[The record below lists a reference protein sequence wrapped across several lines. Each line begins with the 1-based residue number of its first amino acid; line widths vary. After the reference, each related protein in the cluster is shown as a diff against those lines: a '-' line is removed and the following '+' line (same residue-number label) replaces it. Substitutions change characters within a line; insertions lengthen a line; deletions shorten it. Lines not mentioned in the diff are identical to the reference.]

1 MFRKLLFFL
10 LLACIGGSLGAQSL
24 WSDQN
29 EASISLV
36 GDRRIVPMKYRTVQL
51 DVSAAESLLGSAPE
65 RFKTVSAENQVLIT
79 LPDPDG
85 GWQTFQLFES
95 PVMAPELQ
103 AQYPEIRCYTGIG
116 VDDPTATLKCDL
128 TPWGFHAMV
137 ISRNHSTVFIDPYSQ
152 GDTQNYVVYYK
163 KDYARKSANFTCG
176 VDDGEMSTMSE
187 NILPNVDPE
196 YQGDCQ
202 LRQYRLALAC
212 TGEYATFHGG
222 TKPLVLA
229 AMNTSMNRVNGVY
242 ETDLAIT
249 MQIIANNDLIIYLN
263 SATDPYT
270 NNDGATMLGQNQ
282 TTITNVIGSAN
293 YDIGHVFSTG
303 GGGIASLSSVCS
315 NNNKARGVTGGPSPI
330 GDAFDIDYVAH
341 EMGHQFGANHTQNN
355 NCNRVAGASMEPGS
369 ASTIMGYAG
378 ICSPDVQ
385 AHSDDYFHAISLQE
399 IGNFVTGA
407 SHTCPVEVSTGN
419 HAPTVNG
426 GPDYVIPK
434 STPFSLTAVGS
445 DVDNDPLTY
454 CWEQMDPEFATMPPV
469 STSATGPLFRS
480 YKGTASPTRW
490 FPRLPDLVA
499 NVNSDWEELP
509 GVARTMKFR
518 VTVRDNHAGAG
529 CTEEDDVVITVA
541 GQAGPLLVTAPN
553 TNELWY
559 VGETRTVTWNVAS
572 TNAAP
577 VNCANVKLLL
587 STDGGLSYPIT
598 LLASTPNDG
607 SADVTVPNNVSNTCR
622 VMVLAVGNV
631 FFDISNVNFRI
642 QQPPV
647 PSFTLTAAPGALDGC
662 PGAPATVSLNLAS
675 LAGFNNPVN
684 IAVTGAPAGATVNVT
699 PNPVTPSATATV
711 SISGL
716 TPGMA
721 GNYTLTITA
730 TSGAITQTATVAF
743 QALPGAPTDF
753 AELSSP
759 ADGTVGVPAT
769 TTLEWEAV
777 PFAANYQVQVST
789 NPGFGAGSLVFD
801 GNTTDPSA
809 ALTGLQGNTVYY
821 WRIKAMNSCGD
832 GGYSAFASFLTAN
845 LNCGATFASTNVPV
859 TIDAASVNTAT
870 STLTIPASGIIS
882 DANVSVQINHT
893 WTGDLSATLTS
904 PSGAVIQLFNQPGV
918 PASNF
923 GCDGDNI
930 NVTFDDQAASTA
942 ADFENNCGN
951 NPAFSGS
958 YQPINP
964 LSVLNG
970 ANYTGTWTLKVTDNY
985 AEDGGSITGWSMNFC
1000 VGADNADATIQ
1011 TNNPLSVLAGAAAD
1025 VETAY
1030 LEANYSGTAAQ
1041 AVYTVLVLPE
1051 FGQLL
1056 LDGSPL
1062 AVGSTFTQ
1070 ADIDAGLLSYQ
1081 HGGGSETADIF
1092 QFDFVDQNNGAWYH
1106 GGLFDLVIVQNSLVV
1121 SAQQT
1126 QGISCNGDASGE
1138 ITVETAGGTP
1148 PLSYSINGGSEQ
1160 NDNVFSGLPAGAY
1173 TILVTDENGFS
1184 ATTNEVVIGE
1194 PTAISASASTTDY
1207 DVTVS
1212 ASGGSGAYTYS
1223 IDGQNFQSSNVFEG
1237 LSNGFYTVT
1246 VQDENGCTAT
1256 TDAVVAVNTLLTALN
1271 VDDQVACAGSATG
1284 SISVMVGGGE
1294 SPYEYSLDG
1303 QNFQPENTFAGL
1315 PAGTYTVTVRDNQG
1329 FTATTNTVTLNDP
1342 DQLLAFPIPAL
1353 NVINVEVEGGV
1364 APYQYSLD
1372 GQNFQTG
1379 NSFGGLTN
1387 GVYTVTVMDANGCTA
1402 TNTATIEIP
1411 DLVIPE
1417 VIVAVPIFC
1426 NGGFA
1431 SLIVSAYGGVPPYEY
1446 SLDGGAYQSS
1456 STIDNVSAGAHTI
1469 TVRDDQGATTSYD
1482 INLDEPTPIVVNITV
1497 SGNDVTGVDVSGG
1510 TPPYDFE
1517 TDAPSYENLP
1527 NGTYHITVYDFNG
1540 CTTVTSFVINVAPLQ
1555 IIQVTAQIPSCNGSS
1570 DGSLTVFVSG
1580 GEPPY
1585 EYSLNN
1591 GPWQSDNTF
1600 TDLPAGPLD
1609 IKVRDAAGTT
1619 LEQVVVMNQPTPV
1632 SVSLVVSGNDV
1643 FPSFSGG
1650 TPPYAYTIP
1659 GQTDPIDLPNGDYTI
1674 EVSDANGCTAS
1685 QSFTIDYT
1693 PISATFNLIG
1703 DPCLANS
1710 FEITATGGEPPYQYA
1725 ANNSSYQSSPQF
1737 INLAPGSYSF
1747 HVKDAAGDVF
1757 TIPVMITV
1765 ELPLSVTATSSNGTV
1780 TASASG
1786 GTNNYQYTLNG
1797 TTQASPVFE
1806 NVPEGTYTVT
1816 VTDVN
1821 TGCTATTEVTVIII
1835 GSVEPGSAWG
1845 LVVSPNPGQG
1855 LFRLTLHNAPA
1866 GALRAD
1872 VFDAA
1877 GRLVL
1882 TQQLPTA
1889 GGEFQTTIDLQD
1901 VPQGL
1906 YLLRLSDDQNWGAV
1920 RLSVVR

>member
-1 MFRKLLFFL
+1 MFRKLLFL
-10 LLACIGGSLGAQSL
+10 LLLSCFGGILGAQSL

-36 GDRRIVPMKYRTVQL
+36 GDRRIVPMKYRTVRL
-51 DVSAAESLLGSAPE
+51 DLTAAESLLGSAPE
-65 RFKTVSAENQVLIT
+65 RFKTVSAENQVLLT

-103 AQYPEIRCYTGIG
+103 AQYPEIRCYTGVG

-137 ISRNHSTVFIDPYSQ
+137 ISRNHSTIFIDPYSQ
-152 GDTQNYVVYYK
+152 GDTDNYVVYYK

-263 SATDPYT
+263 SGSDPYT

-315 NNNKARGVTGGPSPI
+315 TNNKARGVTGGPSPI

-378 ICSPDVQ
+378 ICSPNVQ
-385 AHSDDYFHAISLQE
+385 NNSDDYFHAISLQE

-419 HAPTVNG
+419 HPPTVNG
-426 GPDYVIPK
+426 GADFVIPK
-434 STPFSLTAVGS
+434 STPFSLTAVGN

-587 STDGGLSYPIT
+587 STDGGQTYPIT

-607 SADVTVPNNVSNTCR
+607 SADVTVPNNISNTCR

-642 QQPPV
+642 QQPLV
-647 PSFTLTAAPGALDGC
+647 PSFTLAATPGALDGC
-662 PGAPATVSLNLAS
+662 PGTNATVSLDLAS

-699 PNPVTPSATATV
+699 PNPITPSGTATL

-721 GNYTLTITA
+721 GNYTLTVTA
-730 TSGAITQTATVAF
+730 TSGALTQTASVALHV
-743 QALPGAPTDF
+743 LPGAPTDF

-759 ADGTVGVPAT
+759 ADGTTGVALT

-777 PFAANYQVQVST
+777 PAAANYQVQVAT

-801 GNTTDPSA
+801 GNTNDPTA
-809 ALTGLQGNTVYY
+809 PLAGLQSNTVYY
-821 WRIKAMNSCGD
+821 WRVKALNSCGN
-832 GGYSAFASFLTAN
+832 GGFSAFASFITAGQ
-845 LNCGATFASTNVPV
+845 NCNANFASTNVPI

-870 STLTIPASGIIS
+870 STLTVPGSGVIS
-882 DANVSVQINHT
+882 DANITVQINHT

-904 PSGAVIQLFNQPGV
+904 PSGAVLQLFSQPGV
-918 PASNF
+918 PASSF

-930 NVTFDDQAASTA
+930 NVTFDDQASATA
-942 ADFENNCGN
+942 DDFENGCGN
-951 NPAFSGS
+951 APAFSGS
-958 YQPINP
+958 YQPISP
-964 LSVLNG
+964 LSALNG
-970 ANYTGTWTLKVTDNY
+970 TNYTGTWTLKVTDNY
-985 AEDGGSITGWSMNFC
+985 AEDGGSLVAWSMSFC
-1000 VGADNADATIQ
+1000 VGATNLDATIE
-1011 TNNPLSVLAGAAAD
+1011 TNNPLSVLAGNSAD

-1056 LDGSPL
+1056 LNGNPV

-1081 HGGGSETADIF
+1081 HGGGLEDADVF

-1106 GGLFDLVIVQNSLVV
+1106 GGLFDIVILQNSLAV
-1121 SAQQT
+1121 SAEQT
-1126 QGISCNGDASGE
+1126 QSVACNGDASGE
-1138 ITVETAGGTP
+1138 ITVDAVGGTA
-1148 PLSYSINGGSEQ
+1148 PLSYSLNGGPQ
-1160 NDNVFSGLPAGAY
+1160 QGNNVFAGLSAGSY
-1173 TILVTDENGFS
+1173 TIVVTDENGFS

-1194 PTAISASASTTDY
+1194 PSTISASASTTDY
-1207 DVTVS
+1207 DVTVT
-1212 ASGGSGAYTYS
+1212 ASGGTGNLSYS
-1223 IDGQNFQSSNVFEG
+1223 LDGQNFQSSNVFEG
-1237 LSNGFYTVT
+1237 LANGFYTIT
-1246 VQDENGCTAT
+1246 VQDENGCSTT

-1271 VDDQVACAGSATG
+1271 VEAQVSCAGSATG
-1284 SISVMVGGGE
+1284 VLSVMVGGGE

-1303 QNFQPENTFAGL
+1303 QNFQPENIFTGLTAGS
-1315 PAGTYTVTVRDNQG
+1315 YTVTVRDNQG
-1329 FTATTNTVTLNDP
+1329 FTATTNTVTIVEPL
-1342 DQLLAFPIPAL
+1342 QLQAFPEVL
-1353 NVINVEVEGGV
+1353 VNVISVDAEGGT

-1372 GQNFQTG
+1372 GQNFQTS

-1387 GVYTVTVMDANGCTA
+1387 GTYTVTVSDANGCTA
-1402 TNTATIEIP
+1402 TNTATVDVPALE
-1411 DLVIPE
+1411 IPE
-1417 VIVAVPIFC
+1417 VLVNVPIYC
-1426 NGGFA
+1426 NGGSA
-1431 SLIVSAYGGVPPYEY
+1431 SLVVSAFGGVQPYEY

-1456 STIDNVSAGAHTI
+1456 STLENVGAGAHTV
-1469 TVRDDQGATTSYD
+1469 TVRDDMGTTASYD
-1482 INLDEPTPIVVNITV
+1482 ITLDEPSAIVVDITV
-1497 SGNDVTGVDVSGG
+1497 SGNDVTGIDISGG
-1510 TPPYDFE
+1510 TPPYSFE
-1517 TDAPSYENLP
+1517 TDAPSYVDLP
-1527 NGTYHITVYDFNG
+1527 NGTYNVTVYDDNG
-1540 CTTVTSFVINVAPLQ
+1540 CSTVSSFVINVAPLQ
-1555 IIQVTAQIPSCNGSS
+1555 IIQVTAQIPSCNGSA
-1570 DGSLTVFVSG
+1570 DGSITVTASG

-1585 EYSLNN
+1585 EYSLND
-1591 GPWQSDNTF
+1591 GPWQSSNTF
-1600 TDLPAGPLD
+1600 TDLSAGPLD
-1609 IKVRDAAGTT
+1609 IKVRDAAGTIT
-1619 LEQVVVMNQPTPV
+1619 EQLVILNQPTPV
-1632 SVSLVVSGNDV
+1632 TISLVISGNDV

-1659 GQTDPIDLPNGDYTI
+1659 GQTDPIDLPNGTYTI
-1674 EVSDANGCTAS
+1674 EVSDANGCSAS
-1685 QSFTIDYT
+1685 QTFTIDYT
-1693 PISATFNLIG
+1693 PISAMFTLIG
-1703 DPCLANS
+1703 DPCTANS
-1710 FEITATGGEPPYQYA
+1710 FEISAIGGQPPYQYA
-1725 ANNSSYQSSPQF
+1725 VNNSSYQTSPQF
-1737 INLAPGSYSF
+1737 TNLAPGSYTF
-1747 HVKDAAGDVF
+1747 HVKDAAGDVY
-1757 TIPVMITV
+1757 TIPTTV
-1765 ELPLSVTATSSNGTV
+1765 VVVPPLSVTAASSNGTV
-1780 TASASG
+1780 TVSG
-1786 GTNNYQYTLNG
+1786 TGGSSNYQYTLNG

-1806 NVPEGTYTVT
+1806 NVPEGTYTV
-1816 VTDVN
+1816 VLTDVVS
-1821 TGCTATTEVTVIII
+1821 GCTATTEVTVIII

-1845 LVVSPNPGQG
+1845 LVVSPNPSQG
-1855 LFRLTLHNAPA
+1855 LFRLSLHNAPA

-1882 TQQLPTA
+1882 TQQLSSA
-1889 GGEFQTTIDLQD
+1889 GGEFQTTVDLSG

-1906 YLLRLSDDQNWGAV
+1906 YLLRLSDDKNWGTV